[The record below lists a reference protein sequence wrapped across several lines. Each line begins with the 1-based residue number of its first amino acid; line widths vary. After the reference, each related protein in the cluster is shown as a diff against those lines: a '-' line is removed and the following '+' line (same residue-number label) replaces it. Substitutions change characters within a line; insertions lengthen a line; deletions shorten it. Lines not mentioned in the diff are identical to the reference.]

1 MFPALSNI
9 PAGLNSP
16 YGPYG
21 GVPSGNPANS
31 GLAPPS
37 GINTKN
43 PILDLVLNT
52 VFAGVMGDTPM
63 LRTFGRPKVSDYSY
77 TSMQERQR
85 VSQMVTPDVIASNP
99 MFGSMISGDLGKN
112 RAFQQFVGDPFLSP
126 GGSMGDAFNTVNGR
140 FTKDL
145 AGPGLRN
152 ASTNAVLAA
161 NIVKNTDKAFLD
173 KDGMYDYRKTYGFD
187 RSETYRNADAYNRVF
202 GGFTSSVDTRDET
215 DRAVELGTLSQTVL
229 EEAERRGDI
238 TPEKS
243 QEAREKIQVA
253 ESRLQE
259 SKNIVPTK
267 MSDFVGKAL
276 QEVGSQLGVAPADAP
291 PSSASDAPAVQSETQ
306 TGFIDTTGAPYETPS
321 NFPTI
326 APFYDVAVDPEGTK
340 ASEIEPEEVSEEVKQ
355 KRGRFDELNKQY
367 QEVKGFLSANEKS
380 PKVGVNKVQSDEIE
394 RRLDQI
400 VQEITVLDEQKGQ
413 ERKSEFNAIKRQIKG
428 DVETAVASAQDTYQ
442 DVISTHGT
450 QQQQGL
456 AASTLEDRSRGPMAD
471 LAEAPTAENAERQ
484 EAARN
489 KFLEVNKMTREA
501 QNLFGQ
507 DVPADEL
514 MQSVK
519 GLVEG
524 AGGLSTGDVTDLL
537 QRIQATAVVVDMS
550 NEAMVQYFDV
560 LDNMYKGMG
569 VRSGNRA
576 NMAQNALLAADASV
590 QSRKMAAEAKGEMY
604 TGPGVGEEAQKIAEY
619 QGRVARSPR
628 NSRAL
633 AILTALSDE
642 GAEGEVRREFKSRME
657 EGDLD
662 GAMDVFDRGKESGAI
677 SGDKEREVGRLDAYY
692 NEFGASPEALEHIR
706 QTITAESG
714 KEVANQIM
722 GNATGEN
729 ISIVSEAAGKQ
740 MGDLVFGVNG
750 DDETAEIVN
759 QQLGAGA
766 SDKIKEAFGVE
777 LSRDELSD
785 PVKMKAKFK
794 EMFAG
799 ASDSAIATAQS
810 AFVSKMYSTEGA
822 ADLITLI
829 ESPEQQ
835 QIREENEAR
844 MQEIKE
850 EIDTT
855 TTVRSPLMRKLNLGE
870 EIFTGA
876 YETIKRMKEAGVTD
890 FTDPQKFFEAA
901 GGAGSKFLG
910 GAKSWDEMSKADQN
924 SASAAFQ
931 IATGQTL
938 EGTTSYLEDLDRI
951 EREAEEIG
959 IKAEEDAK
967 PYYTDSETD
976 KARLKEIRDNAK
988 NAYIDEETKKLNE
1001 SSLSGAKDDESA
1013 SGDSEKGSFDSDAAL
1028 QSLITAIG
1036 AVAEAI
1042 LKNGSDKT
1050 ASSSGNPDAR
1060 VENPVLIA

>member
-1 MFPALSNI
+1 
-9 PAGLNSP
+9 
-16 YGPYG
+16 
-21 GVPSGNPANS
+21 
-31 GLAPPS
+31 
-37 GINTKN
+37 
-43 PILDLVLNT
+43 
-52 VFAGVMGDTPM
+52 
-63 LRTFGRPKVSDYSY
+63 
-77 TSMQERQR
+77 
-85 VSQMVTPDVIASNP
+85 
-99 MFGSMISGDLGKN
+99 
-112 RAFQQFVGDPFLSP
+112 
-126 GGSMGDAFNTVNGR
+126 
-140 FTKDL
+140 
-145 AGPGLRN
+145 
-152 ASTNAVLAA
+152 
-161 NIVKNTDKAFLD
+161 
-173 KDGMYDYRKTYGFD
+173 
-187 RSETYRNADAYNRVF
+187 
-202 GGFTSSVDTRDET
+202 
-215 DRAVELGTLSQTVL
+215 
-229 EEAERRGDI
+229 
-238 TPEKS
+238 
-243 QEAREKIQVA
+243 
-253 ESRLQE
+253 
-259 SKNIVPTK
+259 
-267 MSDFVGKAL
+267 
-276 QEVGSQLGVAPADAP
+276 
-291 PSSASDAPAVQSETQ
+291 
-306 TGFIDTTGAPYETPS
+306 
-321 NFPTI
+321 
-326 APFYDVAVDPEGTK
+326 
-340 ASEIEPEEVSEEVKQ
+340 
-355 KRGRFDELNKQY
+355 
-367 QEVKGFLSANEKS
+367 
-380 PKVGVNKVQSDEIE
+380 
-394 RRLDQI
+394 
-400 VQEITVLDEQKGQ
+400 
-413 ERKSEFNAIKRQIKG
+413 
-428 DVETAVASAQDTYQ
+428 
-442 DVISTHGT
+442 
-450 QQQQGL
+450 
-456 AASTLEDRSRGPMAD
+456 MAD

-590 QSRKMAAEAKGEMY
+590 ESRKMAAEAKGEMY

-766 SDKIKEAFGVE
+766 SDKIEEALTSGE
-777 LSRDELSD
+777 LSRDELRD
-785 PVKMKAKFK
+785 PVKMEAKFK

-829 ESPEQQ
+829 ESPKQKEM
-835 QIREENEAR
+835 REENTAR

-951 EREAEEIG
+951 GKEAEEIG

-1013 SGDSEKGSFDSDAAL
+1013 SGDSEKGAFDSDGAL

-1036 AVAEAI
+1036 EVAAAI
-1042 LKNGSDKT
+1042 AKMGPDKT
-1050 ASSSGNPDAR
+1050 ASSNGNPDAR